1 VTARREE
8 THVSYDDVTVYMAL
22 HRLHR
27 RDFAISTRRRR
38 IHVRTFGRLQECK
51 ETRL

>member
-22 HRLHR
+22 HRLR
-27 RDFAISTRRRR
+27 LATFFRDFDAEETNTCTN
-38 IHVRTFGRLQECK
+38 VR
-51 ETRL
+51 